1 MDLRK
6 TAQRRKLLKDVKKGI
21 VVGSTHKAHRKCG
34 FETEVTV
41 GGSRAKL
48 KTGDTPQ

>member
-1 MDLRK
+1 MDLHK